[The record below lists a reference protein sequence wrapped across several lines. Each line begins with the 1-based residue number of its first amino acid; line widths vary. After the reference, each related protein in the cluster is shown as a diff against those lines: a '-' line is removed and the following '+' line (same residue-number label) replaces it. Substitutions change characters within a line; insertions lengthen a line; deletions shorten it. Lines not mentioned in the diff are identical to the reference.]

1 MLERFLGRPRRKRT
15 QYLFALVVIA
25 SAIFVVIHF
34 TRDRKEDDNRF
45 EVKHSN
51 SFDGF
56 LNVAIWEDICGH
68 EMQSL
73 KEFPLFPSGPSKRL
87 RTSSLRLHFKQE
99 FENFGLRIYG
109 FLSPKQSGNYNIY
122 LASSGTSELW
132 ISSDFKPENSKLIA
146 NMTAGK
152 SWKYSS
158 DKRSRISMI
167 VGRRYYLEI
176 LHKEG
181 HHDHDKWSPGAI
193 NYVNVAWTCSS
204 WREDKPREIPANV
217 FFPFEIDSN
226 GFDHVRTLYRNTGVV
241 LPIHI
246 QRHDP
251 RFVNEEVQR
260 RAEMYLLPFIS
271 ERDSQNLFPPCGYN
285 PSYLARGPLRR
296 YQSTWEMH
304 YTSIF
309 PFDYSDV
316 FKKKSE
322 EEGDFLHLGNDEL
335 DENTAKAV
343 VYQVWAQIQKKH
355 PG

>member
-1 MLERFLGRPRRKRT
+1 MKIPQKMRCTGRRKKP
-15 QYLFALVVIA
+15 YLFALVVIA
-25 SAIFVVIHF
+25 SAIFIVIHF

-45 EVKHSN
+45 ELSSSSN
-51 SFDGF
+51 SHESF
-56 LNVAIWEDICGH
+56 LNVAIWEDICGN

-87 RTSSLRLHFKQE
+87 RTSSLQLHFKQE

-109 FLSPKQSGNYNIY
+109 FLSPKESGDYNIF

-132 ISSDFKPENSKLIA
+132 ISSNSKPENSKLIV
-146 NMTAGK
+146 NLTAGRN
-152 SWKYSS
+152 WKYSN
-158 DKRSRISMI
+158 DERSAISMI

-181 HHDHDKWSPGAI
+181 HHDKWRTR
-193 NYVNVAWTCSS
+193 VNQLHVTWRCSS
-204 WREDKPREIPANV
+204 WREDKPREIPADV
-217 FFPFEIDSN
+217 FLPFEIDLN
-226 GFDHVRTLYRNTGVV
+226 IFDHVRTLDRDTGVV
-241 LPIHI
+241 FPIHI

-251 RFVNEEVQR
+251 RFVNEEVQH
-260 RAEMYLLPFIS
+260 RAEMYLLPFIN
-271 ERDSQNLFPPCGYN
+271 ERDAQNLFPSCGYN
-285 PSYLARGPLRR
+285 PSYLVKGPLER

-316 FKKKSE
+316 LEKKPE
-322 EEGDFLHLGNDEL
+322 GEGDFLNLGNDEL

-343 VYQVWAQIQKKH
+343 VFQVWAQIQKKH